1 MPPWQEEVGSRGR
14 QRPSC
19 GGGSVGIPPPFSAAL
34 VLGRRPKQLLYGMSG
49 VYLARSPRTNLH
61 QPWTTPRLIFLDNG
75 SGFSDFD
82 PHAARHSRPRARRQD
97 EAHALGSLLDTLHS
111 PSDLVP
117 PATAHRHSSQPEYTA
132 PPSPLPPTSSRIHA
146 ASVGLLAEDKALSGR
161 QRPEQQAPAS
171 ARSRTAAQRP
181 PPPEPPPAGPPAG
194 AGAGAGSGAAS
205 AAEDPKRALVHALQN
220 DLSRMS
226 VLLERLDELLSA

>member
-1 MPPWQEEVGSRGR
+1 M
-14 QRPSC
+14 
-19 GGGSVGIPPPFSAAL
+19 
-34 VLGRRPKQLLYGMSG
+34 
-49 VYLARSPRTNLH
+49 
-61 QPWTTPRLIFLDNG
+61 
-75 SGFSDFD
+75 

-117 PATAHRHSSQPEYTA
+117 PATAHRHNSQPEYTA
-132 PPSPLPPTSSRIHA
+132 PSSPLPPSSRIHA
-146 ASVGLLAEDKALSGR
+146 ASVGLLAEDEELSGR

-171 ARSRTAAQRP
+171 ARTAAQPHP
-181 PPPEPPPAGPPAG
+181 PPGLPPTLLPETV
-194 AGAGAGSGAAS
+194 
-205 AAEDPKRALVHALQN
+205 EDPKRALVHALQN